1 MQLKRI
7 LVPVDFSQHSLDAL
21 EYAVALGRSFN
32 PEIVLLF
39 ALAPA
44 QFGSAGHAYGGALP
58 VNVEMLMTE
67 QRRLAK
73 ADLDKL
79 EKSLA
84 KRNVR
89 VRALITEGTPY
100 WMIVETA
107 ARLRADLVVM
117 GTHGR
122 SGLPRFFMGSVAE
135 MVVRHAQCPVLTVRA
150 RRAHSGQG
158 RQRTRARGAA
168 RRR

>member
-7 LVPVDFSQHSLDAL
+7 LVPVDFSRHSLDAL
-21 EYAVALGRSFN
+21 EYAVALGKSFN

-39 ALAPA
+39 ALEPA
-44 QFGSAGHAYGGALP
+44 QFAGIGHAYGGALP
-58 VNVEMLMTE
+58 VNVEMLMAE

-73 ADLDKL
+73 ADLAKL
-79 EKSLA
+79 EKSLV

-89 VRALITEGTPY
+89 VRALVAEGTPY
-100 WMIVETA
+100 RAIVDTA
-107 ARLRADLVVM
+107 DRLGADLVVM

-135 MVVRHAQCPVLTVRA
+135 MVVRHAQCPVLTVRGRRGRKTGA
-150 RRAHSGQG
+150 RSGS
-158 RQRTRARGAA
+158 RGAA

>member
-7 LVPVDFSQHSLDAL
+7 LVPVDFSQHSFDAL
-21 EYAVALGRSFN
+21 EYAVALGKSFN

-39 ALAPA
+39 ALEPA
-44 QFGSAGHAYGGALP
+44 QFAAAGHAYGGALP
-58 VNVEMLMTE
+58 VNVEMLMAE
-67 QRRLAK
+67 QRQLAK
-73 ADLDKL
+73 ADLAKL

-89 VRALITEGTPY
+89 VRALVAEGTPY
-100 WMIVETA
+100 RTIVDTA
-107 ARLRADLVVM
+107 ERLRADLVAM

-135 MVVRHAQCPVLTVRA
+135 MVVRHCQCPVLTVR
-150 RRAHSGQG
+150 G
-158 RQRTRARGAA
+158 RGGRPGRTRKGGRGAA